1 MPEIARRCERAAHA
15 RLLVPVGAAY
25 EFANDLVHEVLHAST
40 PAPVRRLHH
49 RRAADLL
56 AATPE
61 AVGAHAAAAE
71 DWPRAARA
79 LLLAGEAA
87 ARRGAMGDAES
98 LHDRALAAAERVA
111 DLEIVGRVLLARA
124 GAREGLERHE
134 EAWTDLRS
142 AAQAAREAGDRRLE
156 MAVLRQLGGDVPI
169 ALGIPPAECV
179 TYLRGGLRRAAT
191 LGDRVAEADLRGR
204 LAVLATNDLR
214 FGEALDQGRRAVAVA
229 RETGG
234 DRALLVGLDGLKTA
248 YAYAGMVDE
257 LAGVVD
263 ELEPLARRL
272 QDRGLLQWAVFEGSF
287 PAVAAGRWDEARAR
301 IAEAI
306 AVTEHSGYGGHDV
319 WFHAHLGWVARLEG
333 DLDEALHIGRRAVAR
348 SGEAGHRWWTP
359 TACSLLA
366 ATLLERGSTEDVA
379 EARTVAGR
387 GLALAGRDGAA
398 ACRVRCLAPLAEIAA
413 GHGDDTPLVEADSL
427 LAGVTAPPAAAW
439 LLGADAYVSVARAW
453 IARDRP
459 ARARRTLAPLRAAAR
474 AHGWRHLA
482 ERVDRIGTAPVGS
495 TAARCR
501 RGVGATS
508 AQRPRSSWPR
518 PGEEPRAR
526 GRAERW
532 PWTWTRRWSSSAR
545 WSATSAPRWRPA
557 GSWWATGS
565 GSTARS
571 PRGPRRPRSSP
582 NGPARHPAT
591 SASGSPGRPRA
602 ATSSTSR
609 RPGPS
614 R

>member
-1 MPEIARRCERAAHA
+1 M
-15 RLLVPVGAAY
+15 PVGAAY
-25 EFANDLVHEVLHAST
+25 EFANDLVHEVLYAST

-61 AVGAHAAAAE
+61 AVGAHAAAAG

-214 FGEALDQGRRAVAVA
+214 FGEALEQGRRAVAVA

-257 LAGVVD
+257 LAEVVD

-272 QDRGLLQWAVFEGSF
+272 RHRGLLQWAVFEGSF
-287 PAVAAGRWDEARAR
+287 PAVAAGRWDEAAGAHRRGDRGDASTRLRRPRRLVPRPPRLGRAPAR
-301 IAEAI
+301 A
-306 AVTEHSGYGGHDV
+306 TSTRRCTSGGGR
-319 WFHAHLGWVARLEG
+319 W
-333 DLDEALHIGRRAVAR
+333 RAA
-348 SGEAGHRWWTP
+348 GEAGHRWWTP

-453 IARDRP
+453 LARDRP
-459 ARARRTLAPLRAAAR
+459 ARARRTLAPLLAAAR
-474 AHGWRHLA
+474 AHGWSHLA
-482 ERVDRIGTAPVGS
+482 ERV
-495 TAARCR
+495 
-501 RGVGATS
+501 
-508 AQRPRSSWPR
+508 
-518 PGEEPRAR
+518 
-526 GRAERW
+526 
-532 PWTWTRRWSSSAR
+532 
-545 WSATSAPRWRPA
+545 A
-557 GSWWATGS
+557 GS
-565 GSTARS
+565 
-571 PRGPRRPRSSP
+571 GP
-582 NGPARHPAT
+582 
-591 SASGSPGRPRA
+591 
-602 ATSSTSR
+602 SR
-609 RPGPS
+609 RPGLS
-614 R
+614 AV

>member
-1 MPEIARRCERAAHA
+1 
-15 RLLVPVGAAY
+15 
-25 EFANDLVHEVLHAST
+25 
-40 PAPVRRLHH
+40 
-49 RRAADLL
+49 
-56 AATPE
+56 
-61 AVGAHAAAAE
+61 
-71 DWPRAARA
+71 
-79 LLLAGEAA
+79 
-87 ARRGAMGDAES
+87 MGDAEA

-214 FGEALDQGRRAVAVA
+214 FGEALDQGRRAVTVA

-272 QDRGLLQWAVFEGSF
+272 QDRGLLQWVVFEGSF

-348 SGEAGHRWWTP
+348 CGEAGHRWWTP

-366 ATLLERGSTEDVA
+366 ATLLERGGTEDVA

-413 GHGDDTPLVEADSL
+413 RHGDDTLLVEADSL

-482 ERVDRIGTAPVGS
+482 ERVDRIGATAPVGS
-495 TAARCR
+495 AAPTP
-501 RGVGATS
+501 V
-508 AQRPRSSWPR
+508 
-518 PGEEPRAR
+518 
-526 GRAERW
+526 
-532 PWTWTRRWSSSAR
+532 
-545 WSATSAPRWRPA
+545 
-557 GSWWATGS
+557 
-565 GSTARS
+565 
-571 PRGPRRPRSSP
+571 
-582 NGPARHPAT
+582 
-591 SASGSPGRPRA
+591 
-602 ATSSTSR
+602 
-609 RPGPS
+609 
-614 R
+614 